1 MKIHIIQP
9 EPHDDLISV
18 LDMIS
23 WAKSPRLILD
33 LTGRQRIIHTLVD
46 LKRLDRKA
54 RKVGAVLGL
63 VTNNSKVIMLA
74 KEAGVPVF
82 PTLEKADSTP
92 WRKPLSHKQKDHPNR
107 LKIGLKNLK
116 SGVTPQK
123 AKPLPDWLRIIF
135 FLMGVAAIL
144 CLAFLFTPRAEV
156 LIFSS
161 RATQE
166 LELEIKAS
174 ASSTIPDLAGNIP
187 LYEQAVTVE
196 VQDQVRTSGMRLV
209 PKTNAICQVEFSNLQ
224 NEAVVVPATTIVLG
238 PGEPALRFAT
248 IQEVTVAGGVGSTA
262 GAEVKA
268 LQPGEVGN
276 VLENQVTA
284 IEGGIGVNLLV
295 TNPQPCSGGT
305 DELSPAGTDSDLAV
319 LRAKVKDQLIS
330 AAALTLTANQEKEIV
345 VIDLDDPVI
354 EVLQVDLQ
362 PGLDMSTDFLQLR
375 EKAVVHVPYYRS
387 EDIRNAINLS
397 MDAILEPGMAGIGDS
412 LEYAMVSE
420 PSGGDGLFRLN
431 VHAIREVKPRIEP
444 AEVALEL
451 QGLPLS
457 RAKTF
462 LLGLPGVTDCTL
474 TVFPRWWKQM
484 PYLSFQIEVKTP

>member
-23 WAKSPRLILD
+23 WTKSPRLILD

-54 RKVGAVLGL
+54 RKVGAALGL
-63 VTNNSKVIMLA
+63 VTKNREVIMLA
-74 KEAGVPVF
+74 EEAGVPVF

-92 WRKPLSHKQKDHPNR
+92 WRKTLSHIQKDHPNR
-107 LKIGLKNLK
+107 WKISQKNLK
-116 SGVTPQK
+116 SGVTPKK

-156 LIFSS
+156 SILTS

-166 LELEIKAS
+166 LDLEIKAS

-196 VQDQVRTSGMRLV
+196 VQDQVRTTGMRLV

-224 NEAVVVPATTIVLG
+224 NEAVVIPAKTIVLR
-238 PGEPALRFAT
+238 PGEPGLRFAT

-268 LQPGEVGN
+268 LQPGEAGN

-295 TNPQPCSGGT
+295 TNPQPCRGGT

-330 AAALTLTANQEKEIV
+330 TAALTLTANQEKEIG
-345 VIDLDDPVI
+345 VIDLEGPMI
-354 EVLQVDLQ
+354 EVLQTDLQ

-375 EKAVVHVPYYRS
+375 EKAVVHVPYYLA
-387 EDIRNAINLS
+387 EDIKNAINLS

-412 LEYAMVSE
+412 LEYTMVSK
-420 PSGGDGLFRLN
+420 PSGGDGLYRWKVN
-431 VHAIREVKPRIEP
+431 AIREIKPRIEP
-444 AEVALEL
+444 AEVALKL
-451 QGLPLS
+451 QGLPLNK
-457 RAKTF
+457 AKVI
-462 LLGLPGVTDCTL
+462 LLGLPGVTDSTL
-474 TVFPRWWKQM
+474 RIFPHWWKRM
-484 PYLSFQIEVKTP
+484 PYLSFKIEVEAP